1 MSSHP
6 SPGYPKRWK
15 GNIFVRQNKNQFHL
29 FPERRQHKI
38 VLKNLYIKIMQL
50 PFVLYCFRIKIV
62 VQTLKKMT
70 QISETSAF
78 SQPSLFQKLH
88 KLTFMVSHRSIQL
101 LQRKGLYF
109 GALRPHQH
117 HFTNTSQSTHVNPR
131 PGRKSSAAQEGR
143 RGIPECLS
151 PQVLDLQLQEPGS
164 PSTAPRVVSS
174 ALLEHFFPYMPQTET
189 RTKSGGRWG
198 RHKRFPQFSFLFF
211 IDTELLFVPQF
222 FFFYLREKRVLVLIT

>member
-15 GNIFVRQNKNQFHL
+15 GNIFVRENKNQSHL

-38 VLKNLYIKIMQL
+38 VLKK
-50 PFVLYCFRIKIV
+50 FVYQNYVAAFCSLLLQNQNCGSNI
-62 VQTLKKMT
+62 KKMT

-131 PGRKSSAAQEGR
+131 PGRKSSAAQEGG
-143 RGIPECLS
+143 GIPECLS

-211 IDTELLFVPQF
+211 LQTQNCFLSHSSF
-222 FFFYLREKRVLVLIT
+222 F

>member
-15 GNIFVRQNKNQFHL
+15 GNIFVRENKNQSHL

-38 VLKNLYIKIMQL
+38 VLKKCVYQNYVAAFCSLLLQNQNCGSNI
-50 PFVLYCFRIKIV
+50 
-62 VQTLKKMT
+62 KKMT

-109 GALRPHQH
+109 GALLPHQH

-131 PGRKSSAAQEGR
+131 PGRKSSAAQEGG
-143 RGIPECLS
+143 GIPGVSISAGPRFTASGAGKSQHSS
-151 PQVLDLQLQEPGS
+151 PGCVLGAPG
-164 PSTAPRVVSS
+164 A
-174 ALLEHFFPYMPQTET
+174 FFPLYAT
-189 RTKSGGRWG
+189 
-198 RHKRFPQFSFLFF
+198 
-211 IDTELLFVPQF
+211 D
-222 FFFYLREKRVLVLIT
+222 